1 MVGKY
6 FSNFELGVICWQIR
20 LLQLKWG
27 LSLLVSMVSGYLG
40 VPLSRI
46 TEIVREKRGVS
57 ADTAIR
63 LAKFFGTTPE
73 FWTNLQARHDFSKI
87 QAEKK
92 TELQRIPTC
101 QEVGACMVS

>member
-1 MVGKY
+1 MTRITTHPGEILKEEFMVPY
-6 FSNFELGVICWQIR
+6 ELSASK
-20 LLQLKWG
+20 L
-27 LSLLVSMVSGYLG
+27 SGYLG